1 MWRSSVFLGG
11 QPCPSSKG
19 RGYSVSEIFC
29 DLCLRQNV
37 VTQVGQARVS
47 RGTVMPLSQGGG
59 ALASAEIFGTPYTYA
74 RTV

>member
-1 MWRSSVFLGG
+1 MPEFQGAGLQRL
-11 QPCPSSKG
+11 
-19 RGYSVSEIFC
+19 RNFC